1 MIATLESNPYPLD
14 LTRTSTA
21 FQQVKCEAIH
31 GPSFP
36 PLIRNLVERA
46 EYDDIALDDLAHALV
61 GLDGMQGRVYGA
73 LIATTQAVDLV
84 SGGIKVNALPERSE
98 VVVNHR
104 IAQERF
110 V

>member
-1 MIATLESNPYPLD
+1 MITALESNPHSLD

-21 FQQVKCEAIH
+21 FQQVKCEAVH

-36 PLIRNLVERA
+36 PIIRNLVERA
-46 EYDDIALDDLAHALV
+46 EYDDTALDVLARALV
-61 GLDGMQGRVYGA
+61 DLDGMQGRVYEA
-73 LIATTQAVDLV
+73 LISTTQAVDLV
-84 SGGIKVNALPERSE
+84 SGGVKVNALPERSE